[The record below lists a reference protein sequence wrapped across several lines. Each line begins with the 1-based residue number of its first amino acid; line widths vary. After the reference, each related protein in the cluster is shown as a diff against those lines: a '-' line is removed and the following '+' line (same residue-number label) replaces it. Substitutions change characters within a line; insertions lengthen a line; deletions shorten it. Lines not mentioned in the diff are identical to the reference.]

1 MDVSLILMSI
11 LLLAMFAQWL
21 AWKLKLPAILFLL
34 IAGIIIGPISGLVL
48 NVPGGILDPSRLLG
62 DDLLYPMVSLSVG
75 IVLFEGCMSLKL
87 SEIKGMGGPVRNL
100 VTIGLLMTAVLT
112 TVFSHYIL
120 NFPWEIAALLGAIT
134 SVSGP
139 TVVVPILRSVRPTK
153 NLANVIK
160 WEGML
165 IDPIGALLAALVFS
179 TISSISQFQ
188 AVTQILIHVFG
199 VAALGV
205 GLGVLSGWIL
215 GTVLRRHWVP
225 DYLSNLFALSC
236 VIVSFAIAEYI
247 LEGAGLLSVTIMG
260 VFVGNMR
267 NSHIEEVM
275 DFKEHLSLLL
285 ISVLFIVLAANVS
298 FSNLEGIIAPA
309 VILILCLQFIVRPL
323 AVFVCTLRSNL
334 NWRERV
340 LLGWIA
346 PRGIVVAAVAALFS
360 VKLINEAGNSNP
372 EYVIYG
378 QLLSLVAFLIIIG
391 TVTIPS
397 LTASFLARFLRVS
410 SPDPKGFLIVGANKF
425 ARAIAKALEAQGLS
439 VVLADVS
446 WRNIQAARLEGLQS
460 YYGNSAS
467 EHGDWHME
475 MVGIG
480 RMLGLSSHDQI
491 NTLSAVKYYG
501 EFGSNSVFLLPAS
514 ENRQNIKLSKMNKK
528 YGKRLFTDGYV
539 YEDLRD
545 IVNAGAVVKTTK
557 ITSEF
562 NWEQYLE
569 MNDKHAIQLFAVS
582 PKLVVHVVSPDSV
595 VSVSAGW
602 SVIALVSEGSPLS
615 EGRFHK
621 NEE

>member
-75 IVLFEGCMSLKL
+75 IILFEGCMSLKL

-247 LEGAGLLSVTIMG
+247 LEGQDCY
-260 VFVGNMR
+260 R
-267 NSHIEEVM
+267 
-275 DFKEHLSLLL
+275 
-285 ISVLFIVLAANVS
+285 
-298 FSNLEGIIAPA
+298 
-309 VILILCLQFIVRPL
+309 
-323 AVFVCTLRSNL
+323 
-334 NWRERV
+334 
-340 LLGWIA
+340 
-346 PRGIVVAAVAALFS
+346 
-360 VKLINEAGNSNP
+360 
-372 EYVIYG
+372 
-378 QLLSLVAFLIIIG
+378 
-391 TVTIPS
+391 
-397 LTASFLARFLRVS
+397 
-410 SPDPKGFLIVGANKF
+410 
-425 ARAIAKALEAQGLS
+425 
-439 VVLADVS
+439 
-446 WRNIQAARLEGLQS
+446 
-460 YYGNSAS
+460 
-467 EHGDWHME
+467 
-475 MVGIG
+475 
-480 RMLGLSSHDQI
+480 
-491 NTLSAVKYYG
+491 
-501 EFGSNSVFLLPAS
+501 
-514 ENRQNIKLSKMNKK
+514 
-528 YGKRLFTDGYV
+528 
-539 YEDLRD
+539 
-545 IVNAGAVVKTTK
+545 
-557 ITSEF
+557 
-562 NWEQYLE
+562 
-569 MNDKHAIQLFAVS
+569 
-582 PKLVVHVVSPDSV
+582 
-595 VSVSAGW
+595 
-602 SVIALVSEGSPLS
+602 
-615 EGRFHK
+615 
-621 NEE
+621 